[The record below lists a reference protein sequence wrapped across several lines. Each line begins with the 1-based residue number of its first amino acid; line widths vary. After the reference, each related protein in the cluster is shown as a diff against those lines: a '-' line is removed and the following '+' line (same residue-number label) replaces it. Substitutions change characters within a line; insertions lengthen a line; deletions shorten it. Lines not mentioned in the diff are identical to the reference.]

1 MRNKWMLILV
11 ALCTLVVSG
20 SAFAHHGAIAYDA
33 ANPVTVTGTLTEFQF
48 VNPHVLIWIDVKDP
62 ATGKIVKWGGEL
74 TSPNHLVRAG
84 WSKNTF
90 KPGDQVTMTGSPS
103 KTGAPSMAIRKIMKD
118 GQPVS
123 LGGDG
128 DN

>member
-1 MRNKWMLILV
+1 M
-11 ALCTLVVSG
+11 
-20 SAFAHHGAIAYDA
+20 
-33 ANPVTVTGTLTEFQF
+33 TGTLTEYQF

-90 KPGDQVTMTGSPS
+90 KPGDQITMTGSPL

-118 GQPVS
+118 GQEVS
-123 LGGDG
+123 MNEG